1 MSTALQVATLVV
13 AVACLP
19 TITLFTVWGLA
30 GGDGEPEN
38 PVVAILALIVGIGS
52 LYVVGTAAAAFGG
65 LPEWRWA
72 LMWVPAVAGLLGV
85 ALSSQ
90 RTVGALAAELLLG
103 LPALLLLLAGEVGA

>member
-1 MSTALQVATLVV
+1 MLLEVAALIV

-38 PVVAILALIVGIGS
+38 ALVAALGLLVGVGS
-52 LYVVGTAAAAFGG
+52 LYTVGTAAAFGEI
-65 LPEWRWA
+65 PEWRWA
-72 LMWVPAVAGLLGV
+72 LMWVPAGAGLLGV

-103 LPALLLLLAGEVGA
+103 VPALLLLLAGAVDT